1 MKKLLLICL
10 TLISFTT
17 YSQNKKTD
25 KILEEGKLLFR
36 LEKGSWYGTDHF
48 LENFPTKRDSIGGYV
63 SYETSDNKIN
73 TIFFNRFDSNVI
85 LVHYQFDNVPKPKPI
100 NIDTINR
107 TATKLEKDLIAINQ
121 NARKMATENADNFFS
136 FYENTSLN
144 FIPVIKGNEKK
155 VFVLTG
161 PQVSGIVIIGN
172 DYIINYDKNNAFKD
186 KSKIHNSILQFP
198 YTSENGEN
206 AIESTY
212 HSHVVTD
219 YISST
224 DICTILL
231 YRDYVEW
238 KHHIVISQKKVS
250 IFNLEHETLFTMK
263 KKDWEKINNSEK

>member
-1 MKKLLLICL
+1 
-10 TLISFTT
+10 
-17 YSQNKKTD
+17 
-25 KILEEGKLLFR
+25 
-36 LEKGSWYGTDHF
+36 
-48 LENFPTKRDSIGGYV
+48 
-63 SYETSDNKIN
+63 
-73 TIFFNRFDSNVI
+73 
-85 LVHYQFDNVPKPKPI
+85 
-100 NIDTINR
+100 
-107 TATKLEKDLIAINQ
+107 
-121 NARKMATENADNFFS
+121 
-136 FYENTSLN
+136 
-144 FIPVIKGNEKK
+144 
-155 VFVLTG
+155 
-161 PQVSGIVIIGN
+161 VIIGN

-224 DICTILL
+224 DICTLLL

-238 KHHIVISQKKVS
+238 KQHIVISQKEVS